1 MRNFKINVIPEQSE
15 VVQKL
20 LFLAGYTWRNDSKVV
35 FFTEDPYLFF
45 DDDNNHIIQVLTYSK
60 NECTFINNQNPEI
73 TFEEFINEIEIELN
87 EKFQNKSYYRTI

>member
-1 MRNFKINVIPEQSE
+1 MRNFKIKVTTEQSE
-15 VVQKL
+15 VIQKL

-60 NECTFINNQNPEI
+60 NECTFINNPNPEI
-73 TFEEFINEIEIELN
+73 TFEEFINEIEIELI
-87 EKFQNKSYYRTI
+87 EKFQNTCNTRTI